1 MNTTTT
7 TQNPTAKRYED
18 LNDFEKSFIDG
29 YRKLPPEDQREVSAA
44 IMAALKINHAT
55 PEQIASLC
63 GRLGITDNPSRYIR
77 SLSARNET
85 AAFWA
90 ACEAVDDITEH
101 KTIDE
106 LRAISAAR
114 NGA

>member
-44 IMAALKINHAT
+44 IMAAVKITHAT
-55 PEQIASLC
+55 PEQIAALC
-63 GRLGITDNPSRYIR
+63 GRLGITDNPSSYIY
-77 SLSARNET
+77 SLSARHEA
-85 AAFWA
+85 AAFWT

-114 NGA
+114 KGA